1 MSPTPPLQHG
11 ASDCWLLHPARR
23 CSDDDD
29 DERAP
34 VRGQSG
40 EKIKIQQKL
49 KDGEDATV
57 IAKRLTMKIYR
68 MRNGDKSDFQSTIGL
83 SKSRISLMDVGT

>member
-1 MSPTPPLQHG
+1 M
-11 ASDCWLLHPARR
+11 RR
-23 CSDDDD
+23 CRLCNTGRVTVGYYILRDGVLTMTD
-29 DERAP
+29 DEGAP

-68 MRNGDKSDFQSTIGL
+68 RNGDKSDFQSTIGL

>member
-1 MSPTPPLQHG
+1 M
-11 ASDCWLLHPARR
+11 RR
-23 CSDDDD
+23 CLLCNTGRVTVGYYILRDGVLTMTD
-29 DERAP
+29 DEGAP

>member
-1 MSPTPPLQHG
+1 M
-11 ASDCWLLHPARR
+11 RR
-23 CSDDDD
+23 CRRRRLCNTGRVTVGYYILRDGVLTMTD
-29 DERAP
+29 DEGAP

-57 IAKRLTMKIYR
+57 IAKCGRR
-68 MRNGDKSDFQSTIGL
+68 WQSRPRSAGIVAA
-83 SKSRISLMDVGT
+83 RAA